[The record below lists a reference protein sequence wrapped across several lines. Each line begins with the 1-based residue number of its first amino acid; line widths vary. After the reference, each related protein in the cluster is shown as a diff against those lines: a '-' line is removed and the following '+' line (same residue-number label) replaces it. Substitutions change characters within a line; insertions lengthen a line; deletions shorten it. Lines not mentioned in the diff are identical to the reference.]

1 VTAKAAV
8 AAGYPAEIPMDVD
21 QFVSDNAPAEGGDT
35 FQLEHSKLLDIAVDG
50 TVMTKAGSMV
60 AYEGD
65 LSFTG
70 KSSAEGGLT
79 GLVKSKVTSE
89 GTPIMEVEG
98 SGHLYV
104 ADQAK
109 EIQIME
115 LDPGESISVNG
126 NDVLAFES
134 RVDYKISTIDSLA
147 GSATGGLTNVF
158 LEGPGHVAITTHG
171 DPLVLTPPVKTD
183 PDATVAWSGNTSPS
197 GSVNRSL
204 SDMVGQSS
212 GEQYQLEFNNDDG
225 FVIVQPFEEAQPQQ

>member
-1 VTAKAAV
+1 
-8 AAGYPAEIPMDVD
+8 MDVD
-21 QFVSDNAPAEGGDT
+21 KFVSENKPQEGGDT
-35 FQLEHSKLLDIAVDG
+35 FQLENSKLLDIAVNG

-60 AYEGD
+60 AYDGD

-79 GLVKSKVTSE
+79 GYIKSKATSE
-89 GTPIMEVEG
+89 GTPVMEVEG
-98 SGHLYV
+98 TGHLYV

-134 RVDYKISTIDSLA
+134 SVDYTISTIDSLA

-158 LEGPGHVAITTHG
+158 LEGPGNIAVSTHG
-171 DPLVLTPPVKTD
+171 NPLVLTPPVTTD
-183 PDATVAWSGNTSPS
+183 PAATVAWSGNTSPS
-197 GSVNRSL
+197 GNVNRSL

-212 GEQYQLEFNNDDG
+212 GERYQLEFSNSDG
-225 FVIVQPFEEAQPQQ
+225 FVIVQPFEETTPQQ

>member
-1 VTAKAAV
+1 
-8 AAGYPAEIPMDVD
+8 MDVD
-21 QFVSDNAPAEGGDT
+21 KFASENAPAEGGDT
-35 FQLEHSKLLDIAVDG
+35 FQLENSKLLDIAVDG
-50 TVMTKAGSMV
+50 SVIAKAGSMV

-70 KSSAEGGLT
+70 TSNAEGGIT
-79 GLVKSKVTSE
+79 GFIKSKATSE
-89 GTPIMEVEG
+89 GTPVMEVEG
-98 SGHLYV
+98 TGHLYV
-104 ADQAK
+104 ADHAK

-134 RVDYKISTIDSLA
+134 QVDYKISTIDSLA

-158 LEGPGHVAITTHG
+158 LEGPGHIAITTHG

-183 PDATVAWSGNTSPS
+183 PQATVAWSGNTSPS
-197 GSVNRSL
+197 GNVNRSL

-212 GEQYQLEFNNDDG
+212 GEQYQLEFSNSDG